1 MFIDVLR
8 TVEKFGVWSAAG
20 TLEANLREVHAAS
33 ETETSE
39 DVLRRRD
46 CLGEPLLRLRLCSSL
61 KRPLPTTLGLRGRVW
76 PTGDLLPEDDLLR
89 ARLCFLGVGE
99 RDLSGMSSCLM
110 SSDNFRLLECLASVL
125 GEGERLRSG
134 DRRVCRGLRRRGGV
148 LDLEGDLVSDLCR
161 LRLGGLRDGERELR
175 WDGRGTLSYL
185 LRDSPGTYL
194 SFSAIGMRSPSISL
208 RRYGGGDLEERRR
221 SNSRPPRPPLP
232 LPMPRSPR
240 SRCLRLFT
248 SLSRCRSSSRRRRA
262 ASAAFSA
269 SICVR

>member
-1 MFIDVLR
+1 MVSVFWWGSV
-8 TVEKFGVWSAAG
+8 
-20 TLEANLREVHAAS
+20 
-33 ETETSE
+33 
-39 DVLRRRD
+39 
-46 CLGEPLLRLRLCSSL
+46 
-61 KRPLPTTLGLRGRVW
+61 KRPLPTTLELRGGMELDLDLDLDLVRR
-76 PTGDLLPEDDLLR
+76 TGDRLWDDDLLR

-99 RDLSGMSSCLM
+99 RDLSAEVRLVRISSRLM
-110 SSDNFRLLECLASVL
+110 SSDNFRLLECLASVF

-161 LRLGGLRDGERELR
+161 FRVGGLRDGERELR
-175 WDGRGTLSYL
+175 WDGRGGLSYL

-194 SFSAIGMRSPSISL
+194 SFSAIGMRSPSTSL

-221 SNSRPPRPPLP
+221 SKSRPPRPPLP
-232 LPMPRSPR
+232 LPNPRSPR
-240 SRCLRLFT
+240 SLCLRLFT

-269 SICVR
+269 SICRDG